1 MRLLLD
7 TVTFVWAAASPER
20 ISHTAMLALRKESA
34 VRELSVISVTEI
46 AIKQAL
52 GKFSFG
58 QNDLIQGVQDLQ
70 VRFLPYTANHAFQL
84 FGLPLHH
91 SDPFDREIIAQALA
105 EDIPVVTADEK
116 FRLYKGVKIIW

>member
-7 TVTFVWAAASPER
+7 TVTFVWAAVSPER
-20 ISHTAMLALRKESA
+20 LSHAAMLALRNESA

-58 QNDLIQGVQDLQ
+58 QNDLIQGVYDLQ

-84 FGLPLHH
+84 FELPLHH

-116 FRLYKGVKIIW
+116 FRLYKGVEIIW